1 MEERELRAL
10 VGPVKAGE
18 NPAPYAGPVAG
29 AAVRRLRL
37 DATSLG
43 KDEERTRD
51 VPCRVTSSC
60 ARTATSHSN

>member
-18 NPAPYAGPVAG
+18 SPAPYAGPVAG

-43 KDEERTRD
+43 
-51 VPCRVTSSC
+51 
-60 ARTATSHSN
+60 